1 MFETTVQRALIRGR
15 APATIVRPQPV
26 EPPWP
31 EVTVVV
37 PCYNYGRYLEDSV
50 GSVLSQSEVEVRVV
64 IIDDAS
70 PDGSAHIAER
80 IAQRDSRVS
89 LIRHET
95 NAGHIATYNEGL
107 GATQSEFVALLSA
120 DDLLTPGALGRATA
134 LMRAFPSVGFTY
146 GRPVVFQGEVPPP
159 ARTKARTWTVWKGSD
174 WIADRCRIGRNA
186 IWAPEAV
193 MRTSVLKEAGLFD
206 AEHPHSGDLDLW
218 LRMARISDVGL
229 ISGADQ
235 GWYREHL
242 ASMSRTT
249 FAGQITDLK
258 ARRRTFKSAV
268 ASLPNSEELFQQAEL
283 ALAREAVRTAFAA
296 QAQPSVREDVVE
308 ELVAFA
314 RSTWPDADTL
324 PEARFLRSAA
334 DPPSSMAGR
343 VVQSARER
351 LELLRGTLK
360 GRIRTWRSH
369 VTGV

>member
-50 GSVLSQSEVEVRVV
+50 GSLLSQSEVEVRVV

-258 ARRRTFKSAV
+258 PDGEPSSPRSHRYPTLRSCFNKLSWRWLERLCGPRSRLKRSPRSGRTWSRSWWRSRARRGPTLTPCRKLGS
-268 ASLPNSEELFQQAEL
+268 SDLPQT
-283 ALAREAVRTAFAA
+283 RPAA
-296 QAQPSVREDVVE
+296 WRVGSSSQPGNV
-308 ELVAFA
+308 
-314 RSTWPDADTL
+314 W
-324 PEARFLRSAA
+324 
-334 DPPSSMAGR
+334 SS
-343 VVQSARER
+343 
-351 LELLRGTLK
+351 
-360 GRIRTWRSH
+360 
-369 VTGV
+369 